1 MSEADASLNP
11 ASSDPPAP
19 GAMLRAARERTHYT
33 VRDIAAQLRLATRVI
48 EALEADRYNELPAPA
63 FVRGY
68 LRGYAN
74 LLQLPV
80 KPIIEAYD
88 RKNPVSQELL
98 PDIVS
103 ASTTYS
109 HISESS
115 NYRLLYTVLI
125 AVALI
130 VGLGLWWQQQQPSEA
145 AAPDAETAALVA
157 PETAAADATTTSA
170 GRKLRQW
177 LKKIQDKLSGL
188 SGTDERASDPATAPV
203 AADASINVVA
213 ADVAATS
220 AAVAET
226 APGAADV
233 AATSVAVAEAVTV
246 AADVAATSVAV
257 AETAT
262 GDAALMLS
270 PVVIASTTR
279 ASPIAPIL
287 SSPTSDAATAA
298 TLALSP
304 AAALRANTSASH
316 SAPPIVKP
324 GAIHLALAFSAASW
338 VEVYAGDERKRIA
351 YRSAQPG
358 THLKLHSQAPIDI
371 VIGVPERVSF
381 WLEQQ
386 PQSIIEYAPNGV
398 ARFHIRANRQIVA
411 GSSVPAPAPEAPA
424 VAP

>member
-1 MSEADASLNP
+1 MNNDKTDPVGQATESVRAHKKRQTDMSEADASLNP

-103 ASTTYS
+103 ASTVYS

-115 NYRLLYTVLI
+115 NYRLLYAVLI

-145 AAPDAETAALVA
+145 AAPDAEAAALVA
-157 PETAAADATTTSA
+157 PEAAAADATTTSA

-220 AAVAET
+220 AAVAEAVT
-226 APGAADV
+226 GAADV
-233 AATSVAVAEAVTV
+233 AATSAAVAEAVT
-246 AADVAATSVAV
+246 
-257 AETAT
+257 
-262 GDAALMLS
+262 G
-270 PVVIASTTR
+270 R
-279 ASPIAPIL
+279 
-287 SSPTSDAATAA
+287 
-298 TLALSP
+298 
-304 AAALRANTSASH
+304 R
-316 SAPPIVKP
+316 
-324 GAIHLALAFSAASW
+324 
-338 VEVYAGDERKRIA
+338 
-351 YRSAQPG
+351 
-358 THLKLHSQAPIDI
+358 
-371 VIGVPERVSF
+371 
-381 WLEQQ
+381 
-386 PQSIIEYAPNGV
+386 
-398 ARFHIRANRQIVA
+398 
-411 GSSVPAPAPEAPA
+411 
-424 VAP
+424 